1 MELQW
6 GDVGVY
12 VCADVGVA
20 VASLVLSHH
29 STGVEINAKRCVRL
43 EGLGGHGMPV
53 ISIGLARG

>member
-1 MELQW
+1 M
-6 GDVGVY
+6 Y

-29 STGVEINAKRCVRL
+29 STGVEINAERCVRL

-53 ISIGLARG
+53 ISIRLARG